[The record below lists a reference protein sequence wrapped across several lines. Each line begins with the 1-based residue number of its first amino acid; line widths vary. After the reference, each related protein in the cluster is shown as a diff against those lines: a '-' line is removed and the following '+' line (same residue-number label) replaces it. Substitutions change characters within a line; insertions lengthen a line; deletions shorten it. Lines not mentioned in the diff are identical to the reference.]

1 MLTKK
6 NLWFLTLFSIILVMA
21 VYYISVPT
29 GEITNLVNAE
39 TSNAEDLSV
48 TVKESEAITA
58 LRVGRDEELEKE
70 VNAIKEI
77 LTDSMRTSDEK
88 NDAYEALK
96 SLNTNKGKEESLEK
110 VIKNNFNYENFVKV
124 DGNNVKVVID
134 TSEHSY
140 ELANKIINAVQK
152 EFDKK
157 MYITVSFQSK

>member
-29 GEITNLVNAE
+29 GEFTNLVNAE
-39 TSNAEDLSV
+39 TSNTEDLSI

-58 LRVGRDEELEKE
+58 LRVSRDEELEKE
-70 VNAIKEI
+70 VDAIKEI
-77 LTDSMRTSDEK
+77 LTDSKRTSAEK

-110 VIKNNFNYENFVKV
+110 IIKTNFNYENFIKI

-140 ELANKIINAVQK
+140 ELANKIINTVQN

-157 MYITVSFQSK
+157 MYITVNFQSK

>member
-110 VIKNNFNYENFVKV
+110 VIKNNFNYENFVNV